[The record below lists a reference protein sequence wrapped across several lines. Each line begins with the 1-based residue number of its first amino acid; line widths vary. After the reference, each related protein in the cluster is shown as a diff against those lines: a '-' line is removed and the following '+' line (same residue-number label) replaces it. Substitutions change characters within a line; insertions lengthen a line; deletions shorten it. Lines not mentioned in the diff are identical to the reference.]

1 MNLLELAR
9 RHPQHPADGVPAW
22 MLGHFRR
29 RSITFADGRSDART
43 QVHWLQSRSFT
54 LDLRLPDAPPPPLKA
69 WADYHAEELRQL
81 ANQEG
86 WMADSHWVDGQLG
99 WHGGVSLQ
107 VHNRWPE
114 PARLQRIGNCLM
126 EFAPSGAYVEDWRL
140 QAGGGPLIGLRL
152 WEEREVESGRL
163 LGRGGGLIL
172 CGDRLGW
179 VRGRPAPLAE
189 SSLGLRER
197 VAQAQ
202 GDPAELARLFDVET
216 SLALADG
223 QGGYRVAL
231 STLPARLG
239 QPMALDGFA
248 WDAAGHLRQRLVNAA
263 GCLIE
268 RTFEVD
274 TLEPDWHA
282 EVATPCSATA
292 QDWFAAERET
302 LTRHLEILT

>member
-9 RHPQHPADGVPAW
+9 RHPQQPADGVPAW
-22 MLGHFRR
+22 ILGHFRR
-29 RSITFADGRSDART
+29 RSITFADGRSDTRT

-54 LDLRLPDAPPPPLKA
+54 LDLRLPDAPSPPLKA
-69 WADYHAEELRQL
+69 WADYRTEELRQL

-86 WMADSHWVDGQLG
+86 WMADSHWVDGQLS
-99 WHGGVSLQ
+99 WHGGVSLH

-179 VRGRPAPLAE
+179 VRGRPQPLAE
-189 SSLGLRER
+189 SPLGLRER

-239 QPMALDGFA
+239 RSVALDGFA
-248 WDAAGHLRQRLVNAA
+248 WDAAGHLRQRLINTE

-282 EVATPCSATA
+282 EVATPCSAAA
-292 QDWFAAERET
+292 QVWFVAERET
-302 LTRHLEILT
+302 LARDLEILT